1 MSEDLTRAF
10 PRRQFLTQTAYL
22 ATGYSIASAFPFPAL
37 SSSLG
42 DDPRISQ
49 TPVVDAG
56 FASVRKIGDGV
67 YATISDPSKGLSTMC
82 NGGFLFGKDA
92 ALLVE
97 GFVTAAGAAFQM
109 DAMRK
114 VSQTPAV
121 GALDTHYHYD
131 HSLGNSFYGANGIQ
145 LWGHA
150 ALPHRITES
159 YGGMQATERTTFLA
173 PFEKRVN
180 EAKSEAQKQHADGD
194 LRMFGNIFDFVRK
207 SPLTLPNRLLDPA
220 TLPLNVDLGHFPIA
234 VEAYPGHSGTDLIIR
249 VPEQKVVYAGD
260 LVFSGS
266 YPATFDEKA
275 SVSGGAPHSRPL
287 PLGTKTRSLSPAT
300 VPYAARKVFSGCVMY
315 SMTCP
320 SKPKK
325 CTRRACL
332 RPRPATNMSSPT
344 NIRALPCFP
353 GASVFGPPFQSFT
366 PSFKANRCASP
377 DASRFCGQN

>member
-1 MSEDLTRAF
+1 MSEDLTTAF
-10 PRRQFLTQTAYL
+10 PRRQFLMQTAYL
-22 ATGYSIASAFPFPAL
+22 GAGYSIASAFSFPAL

-49 TPVVDAG
+49 APVVDAG

-82 NGGFLFGKDA
+82 NGGFLCGKDA

-114 VSQTPAV
+114 VSQTPVA

-150 ALPHRITES
+150 ALPQRITES

-275 SVSGGAPHSRPL
+275 SISGWRATLKTFASWDKDTIFVPGHGPL
-287 PLGTKTRSLSPAT
+287 CGQQGVQQLREVFDDLSEQAEKMYQSGVPAAEAGDQYV
-300 VPYAARKVFSGCVMY
+300 VPEKFKNLAVFSWGLCI
-315 SMTCP
+315 
-320 SKPKK
+320 
-325 CTRRACL
+325 
-332 RPRPATNMSSPT
+332 RPAISKLY
-344 NIRALPCFP
+344 AE
-353 GASVFGPPFQSFT
+353 FQ
-366 PSFKANRCASP
+366 KK
-377 DASRFCGQN
+377 

>member
-1 MSEDLTRAF
+1 MSEDLSATF
-10 PRRQFLTQTAYL
+10 PRRRFLSQAAYL
-22 ATGYSIASAFPFPAL
+22 GAGFSLASAFPFPAL
-37 SSSLG
+37 SPSLR

-56 FASVRKIGDGV
+56 FASVRKIGDGM

-97 GFVTAAGAAFQM
+97 GFVTASGAAFQM
-109 DAMRK
+109 DALRK
-114 VSQTPAV
+114 VSQAPAV

-131 HSLGNSFYGANGIQ
+131 HSLGNAFYGANGIQ

-150 ALPHRITES
+150 ALPQRIMES
-159 YGGMQATERTTFLA
+159 YGAIQATDRSTFLA
-173 PFEKRVN
+173 PFEKRVTD
-180 EAKSEAQKQHADGD
+180 AKSEVQKQHADGD
-194 LRMFGNIFDFVRK
+194 LRMYGSIFDLVRK

-249 VPEQKVVYAGD
+249 IPEQKVVFAGD

-275 SVSGGAPHSRPL
+275 SISGWRATLKTFASWDKDTIFVPGHGPVCGQEGIQRLRDVFDDLSEQAERMYKAGVPL
-287 PLGTKTRSLSPAT
+287 AEAGDQYVIPDKYKNLT
-300 VPYAARKVFSGCVMY
+300 VFSWGLCV
-315 SMTCP
+315 
-320 SKPKK
+320 
-325 CTRRACL
+325 
-332 RPRPATNMSSPT
+332 RPAITKLY
-344 NIRALPCFP
+344 AEL
-353 GASVFGPPFQSFT
+353 QH
-366 PSFKANRCASP
+366 K
-377 DASRFCGQN
+377 